1 MPYFQCRLA
10 SEDGQVFSESHFAPS
25 QDSCRKHFESQ
36 GLCILSIKRDWKK
49 IEVSFSMGRK
59 DIKSKDFVM
68 FNQELIALIKAGYP
82 ILKSIQIIIN
92 RAKDPRLRE
101 ILMEVENEVRSGKS
115 LSEAFDDC
123 SVTFSTVYIASLMAG
138 ERGGNLPETINRYIT
153 YEKVISRTRER
164 IKTAL
169 TYPVLLLLLS
179 GALLAVLVGF
189 IIPQFSDFYAD
200 FGAELPFITRAL
212 VAFSFFVRDNFPFL
226 LGAVLLLAFVF
237 VQMKRKPTTRILLDR
252 WKLKIPI
259 IRLVWI
265 ESAVA
270 LFSRTLSLLL
280 GGGISL
286 LQSVSIAR
294 KAVPNEYLVHRMH
307 ELPDYIKNG
316 ENLSDAVDKSDFFTP
331 LALDMI
337 RIGERSANLEGML
350 GEVASVY
357 DERIQERVD
366 RLVSL
371 IEPAIIIIMGF
382 IVAGMLLSVYLPIF
396 NIISI
401 TR

>member
-10 SEDGQVFSESHFAPS
+10 SEDGQMFSKSHFAPS
-25 QDSCRKHFESQ
+25 QDSCRRHFESQ
-36 GLCILSIKRDWKK
+36 GFCILSMKRDWKK
-49 IEVSFSMGRK
+49 IEVSLSLGRK

-68 FNQELIALIKAGYP
+68 FNQELVALINAGYP
-82 ILKSIQIIIN
+82 ILKSIQIIIS

-115 LSEAFDDC
+115 LSEAFSENSID
-123 SVTFSTVYIASLMAG
+123 FSTVYIASLMAG
-138 ERGGNLPETINRYIT
+138 ERGGNLPETIKRYIT
-153 YEKVISRTRER
+153 YEKVITRTRER
-164 IKTAL
+164 VKTAL

-179 GALLAVLVGF
+179 GALLGVLVGF
-189 IIPQFSDFYAD
+189 IIPRFSDFYSD

-212 VAFSFFVRDNFPFL
+212 VSFSHFVRNNFLYL
-226 LGAVLLLAFVF
+226 LGLLLILAVVY
-237 VQMKRKPTTRILLDR
+237 VQMKRKTTTRIMLDR
-252 WKLKIPI
+252 WKLKIPV

-265 ESAVA
+265 ESSVA

-286 LQSVSIAR
+286 LQSVGIAR

-307 ELPDYIKNG
+307 DLPDHIKNG
-316 ENLSDAVDKSDFFTP
+316 ENLSEAVDKSGFFTP

-350 GEVASVY
+350 GEVAGVY

-366 RLVSL
+366 RLVAL
-371 IEPAIIIIMGF
+371 IEPAIILFMGF

-396 NIISI
+396 NIISV

>member
-1 MPYFQCRLA
+1 MPYFQCRFA
-10 SEDGQVFSESHFAPS
+10 SEDGQVFTKSHFAPS
-25 QDSCRKHFESQ
+25 QDSCRRHFESQ
-36 GLCILSIKRDWKK
+36 GFCILSMKRDWKK
-49 IEVSFSMGRK
+49 VEVSLSLGRK

-68 FNQELIALIKAGYP
+68 FNQELVALINAGYP
-82 ILKSIQIIIN
+82 ILKSIQIIMS

-115 LSEAFDDC
+115 LSEAF
-123 SVTFSTVYIASLMAG
+123 SENSINFSTVYIASLMAG
-138 ERGGNLPETINRYIT
+138 ERGGNLPETIKRYIT
-153 YEKVISRTRER
+153 YEKVITRTRGR
-164 IKTAL
+164 VKTAL

-179 GALLAVLVGF
+179 GALLGVLVGF
-189 IIPQFSDFYAD
+189 IIPRFSDFYSD

-212 VAFSFFVRDNFPFL
+212 VSFSHFVRNNFPYL
-226 LGAVLLLAFVF
+226 LGLLLILAVVY
-237 VQMKRKPTTRILLDR
+237 VQMKRKTATRIMLDR
-252 WKLKIPI
+252 WKLKIPV

-265 ESAVA
+265 ESSVA

-286 LQSVSIAR
+286 LQSVGIAR

-307 ELPDYIKNG
+307 DLPDHIKNG
-316 ENLSDAVDKSDFFTP
+316 ENLSEAVDKSGFFTP

-350 GEVASVY
+350 GEVARVY

-366 RLVSL
+366 RLVAL
-371 IEPAIIIIMGF
+371 IEPAIILFMGF

-396 NIISI
+396 NIISV